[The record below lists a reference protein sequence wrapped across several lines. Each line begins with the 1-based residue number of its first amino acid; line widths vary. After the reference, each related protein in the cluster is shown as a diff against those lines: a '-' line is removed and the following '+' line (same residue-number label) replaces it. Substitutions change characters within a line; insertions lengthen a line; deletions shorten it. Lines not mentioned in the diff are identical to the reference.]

1 MALGIINTY
10 SKTLLLS
17 HSFHFRNKLFRSI
30 FCFTLAFLVFS
41 LNVNAQSS
49 NLYAG
54 ASKVNITPPLGY
66 THYRGESTG
75 AHDSLF
81 AKALVLKQGE
91 NTVALVV
98 CDLLWIERSL
108 SSSVRLLV
116 SEKTGIPYSNII
128 IAGTHTHTGPAYH
141 PNILELTGI
150 LRPQF
155 DEDKAPVNNDA
166 YQDKLRNSIVQS
178 IVYAYKSMESVHLET
193 GSAEVSG
200 VSFNRRFIM
209 NDGKVNTNPGVG
221 NPSAISPAGPTDPQL
236 GLLMLR
242 KVTDNSPLAIL
253 SNFAVHADTFGGTKF
268 SADYPGFLSKSLSS
282 LLGEA
287 CVSIFGAGTC
297 GDLNHVDVRG
307 KGVKRLSSEDIGLK
321 LSEVVKKEI
330 PSLKKVVIPHL
341 AMRTEIV
348 YAPLQSYSES
358 ELAWANDENAKPLHK
373 ESAFLERRRR
383 LKIRSLERLRRTEA
397 IAPTVEQ
404 EGWKLPVEVQ
414 VIGIG
419 KDLAIVGLPGEVFVE
434 LGLAIKKASP
444 FKTTLVIE
452 LTNSHIAYVPT
463 RKAFSQGSY
472 ETINSRLAPGGG
484 EMMVDAAIN
493 LLNEIKIEDN

>member
-1 MALGIINTY
+1 MFHNKNINT
-10 SKTLLLS
+10 KILTLLVSVVLM
-17 HSFHFRNKLFRSI
+17 
-30 FCFTLAFLVFS
+30 FCFTSRVVAQGAVFL
-41 LNVNAQSS
+41 
-49 NLYAG
+49 AG
-54 ASKVNITPPLGY
+54 ASSINITPPLAY
-66 THYRGESTG
+66 PHYRGESTG
-75 AHDSLF
+75 AHDSLY

-91 NTVALVV
+91 NIVALVV
-98 CDLLWIERSL
+98 CDLLWVERSL
-108 SSSVRLLV
+108 SSSVRLQV
-116 SEKTGIPYSNII
+116 SERTGIPYSNII

-141 PNILELTGI
+141 PNILELTGK
-150 LRPQF
+150 LRPPF
-155 DEDKAPVNNDA
+155 DEDNLSGTKDPYLDS
-166 YQDKLRNSIVQS
+166 LSVQIAQS
-178 IVYAYKSMESVHLET
+178 VIMAYKSLENVQIET
-193 GSAEVSG
+193 GTGEAKG
-200 VSFNRRFIM
+200 ISFNRRFIM
-209 NDGKVNTNPGVG
+209 NDGRVNTNPGVS

-236 GLLMLR
+236 GLIMLR
-242 KVTDNSPLAIL
+242 KVTDNSSLAIL

-297 GDLNHVDVRG
+297 GDVNHVDVLG
-307 KGVKRLSSEDIGLK
+307 KGVKRLSSKDIGVK
-321 LSEVVKKEI
+321 LAEVVKEEI
-330 PSLKKVVIPHL
+330 PNLKKVIIPHL
-341 AMRTEIV
+341 AMRTEII
-348 YAPLQSYSES
+348 YAPLQSYSEA
-358 ELAWANDENAKPLHK
+358 ELAWANDESVKPLHK
-373 ESAFLERRRR
+373 ESSFLERRRR

-484 EMMVDAAIN
+484 EMMVEAAIN
-493 LLNEIKIEDN
+493 LLNEIKIKDN